1 MQSSKIFR
9 QRTRYTEV
17 KTMLLVL
24 LHLLEGL
31 GVTPAE
37 IGLKRVR
44 KAEMTVNVG
53 RGIANPFPTHVQAL
67 LTPIVT
73 FTSYGI
79 ATERLPDD
87 YGRKYK
93 SK

>member
-1 MQSSKIFR
+1 
-9 QRTRYTEV
+9 
-17 KTMLLVL
+17 MLLVL
-24 LHLLEGL
+24 LHLLDGF
-31 GVTPAE
+31 GVIPAE

-44 KAEMTVNVG
+44 KAEMNVDVGKG
-53 RGIANPFPTHVQAL
+53 RVNPFSTHVQGL

-87 YGRKYK
+87 YGGK
-93 SK
+93 